1 MGSVHLLN
9 MLALHV
15 PNPLPKTVP
24 WFEFHWEH
32 GWFLYKRSA
41 FPRHAGRLIWASL
54 LFIGG
59 VIIAYTWI
67 KRPAKPH
74 WPLFKILGAMVA
86 IWAVISLISIAV
98 NNNWSHPGKWAIPG
112 YVGFVFLGL
121 WLFIAV
127 LSRRP
132 IQPGVEATWAQT
144 ILGALGVWIMFV
156 LGYGVIPSEWIIFG
170 NSYLNFDSS
179 AFIIKQ
185 GQWATRIPPFNI
197 TRDKIVDGVATLIYI
212 IVLTLN
218 VALFVA
224 WQKRKAAE
232 TEADVATTADAPR
245 GPIARLR
252 ARREERVSA
261 YGRPVTT
268 SES

>member
-24 WFEFHWEH
+24 WFQFHWEH
-32 GWFLYKRSA
+32 GWFHYKRSS

-59 VIIAYTWI
+59 LIIAAVWI

-74 WPLFKILGAMVA
+74 WPLFKILGAMA
-86 IWAVISLISIAV
+86 AVWVVVSLIAIAI
-98 NNNWSHPGKWAIPG
+98 NNNWAHPGRWGVPA
-112 YVGFVFLGL
+112 YLAFVFLGL

-144 ILGALGVWIMFV
+144 ILGALAVWVMFV

-179 AFIIKQ
+179 GFLVKQ
-185 GQWATRIPPFNI
+185 GQWATSVPPFNI
-197 TRDKIVDGVATLIYI
+197 TRDKFVDAIAGGIYI
-212 IVLTLN
+212 VVLVLN
-218 VALFVA
+218 VWLFVA

-232 TEADVATTADAPR
+232 PAEEGAEAAAPR
-245 GPIARLR
+245 GPLARLR

-268 SES
+268 SET